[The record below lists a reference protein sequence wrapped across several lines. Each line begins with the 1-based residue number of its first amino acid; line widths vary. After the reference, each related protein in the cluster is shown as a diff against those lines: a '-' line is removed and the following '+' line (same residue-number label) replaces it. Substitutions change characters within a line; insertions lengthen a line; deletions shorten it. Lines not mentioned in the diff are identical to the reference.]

1 MASAL
6 RPVFA
11 DTQYWIALLDANDQW
26 HAQAMAVSSQVTGST
41 VITTDEVLVELLNS
55 FSGRGAYLR
64 KVAVN
69 AVFRLRRDPGVRVIE
84 QSRATFDAGL
94 IMYDGRHDK
103 GYSLVDCISM
113 NTMRSIGIQKVLTN
127 DQHFAQE
134 GFTVLVR

>member
-1 MASAL
+1 MIL
-6 RPVFA
+6 FA
-11 DTQYWIALLDANDQW
+11 DTHYWIAMCDPWRELARAAREREGLA
-26 HAQAMAVSSQVTGST
+26 T
-41 VITTDEVLVELLNS
+41 VVTTDEVLVELLNS

-84 QSRATFDAGL
+84 QSKATFDAGL

-127 DQHFAQE
+127 DQHFAKE

>member
-1 MASAL
+1 MIL
-6 RPVFA
+6 FA
-11 DTQYWIALLDANDQW
+11 DTHYWIAMCDPGDPWRELARAAREREGLA
-26 HAQAMAVSSQVTGST
+26 T
-41 VITTDEVLVELLNS
+41 VVTTDEVLVELLNS

-127 DQHFAQE
+127 DQHFAKE